1 MRARRRPLEERW
13 SLEPWLVSRGV
24 TGGVGA
30 AELRFR
36 VSKTKARRVG
46 ERLQQRCKRCR
57 TGHRTNDATPHDPRV
72 SKLSL
77 RTQVSTSA
85 ICWDGRLSVEVVGGT
100 ISI

>member
-46 ERLQQRCKRCR
+46 ERLQQRCKSAA
-57 TGHRTNDATPHDPRV
+57 HRHRDERRHV
-72 SKLSL
+72 SQLSQE
-77 RTQVSTSA
+77 TQVSTSA